1 MAIMCEGVKTYIGRV
16 LTEYENNGSSDSDF
30 FAVVWDDEADSIKV
44 VEYGSTR
51 HGGSYGCDI
60 DATAEVI
67 AKAKAYKAEVS
78 AEYSARFEYLAGGLA
93 ENGKSAT
100 IAGVKG
106 KNARFNNFQG
116 VIFWVGGDNYA
127 PRYKKDALRIG
138 IEIDGEKVFLSGAN
152 VFVNNYEFN
161 CEDAQGKLRIFK
173 NVAGY
178 NPAYRLPF

>member
-30 FAVVWDDEADSIKV
+30 FAIVWDDEAETIKA

-51 HGGSYGCDI
+51 HGGRYACDI
-60 DATAEVI
+60 DATPEVI
-67 AKAKAYKAEVS
+67 AKAKAYKAEVD
-78 AEYSARFEYLAGGLA
+78 AGYSADLNYLVNALA
-93 ENGKSAT
+93 DKGKTAT

-106 KNARFNNFQG
+106 KNSRFNNYQG

-138 IEIDGEKVFLSGAN
+138 IEIDGEKVFLSGSH

-161 CEDAQGKLRIFK
+161 CEDAQNKLRIFK
-173 NVAGY
+173 NVRGY
-178 NPAYRLPF
+178 HPAYRLPF